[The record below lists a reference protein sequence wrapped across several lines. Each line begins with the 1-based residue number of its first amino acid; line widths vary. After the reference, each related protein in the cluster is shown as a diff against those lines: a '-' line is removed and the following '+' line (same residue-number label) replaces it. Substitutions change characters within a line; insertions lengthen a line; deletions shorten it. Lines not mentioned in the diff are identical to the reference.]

1 MARYSTDPRA
11 KGHGIYVV
19 LWFGDPK
26 QIPLPPSG
34 VRPQT
39 PDQLQAMLEA
49 GLSEEEK
56 RSLIH
61 VLDCS
66 VQRK

>member
-1 MARYSTDPRA
+1 MSPIFGTPE
-11 KGHGIYVV
+11 YVV

-26 QIPLPPSG
+26 QIPPPPSG

-39 PDQLQAMLEA
+39 PEPLQAMLEA
-49 GLSEEEK
+49 GLSEQEK
-56 RSLIH
+56 RLVTTH

-66 VQRK
+66 VRSRK